1 MKKYIILLV
10 LLFLLFIG
18 FTGSTIDVKASD
30 PFMLMDV
37 DGGGIGVYV
46 ITEPVM
52 QTIKVNISED
62 MVNAVE
68 ATGTTVTTIST
79 RHGFWPIYLYT
90 YEYYYYDDQFVDE
103 VVEQRVLSNDIDSL
117 IFVIRELEEFA
128 SEYSSCSGDNVNNC
142 VLGYVRGI
150 NEGYVYGDESASTL
164 KWTLTLGNINKGFID
179 YVDSQDGTEL
189 EIADFFSAFIPF
201 GDYNLTDY
209 GMDDGYSYYTYED
222 NQFRNMDLDLIDS
235 INSNSYIDLMQ

>member
-10 LLFLLFIG
+10 LLFIG
-18 FTGSTIDVKASD
+18 ITGSTIDVKASD

-79 RHGFWPIYLYT
+79 RHGFWPIYWYT

-117 IFVIRELEEFA
+117 IFVIREL
-128 SEYSSCSGDNVNNC
+128 
-142 VLGYVRGI
+142 
-150 NEGYVYGDESASTL
+150 
-164 KWTLTLGNINKGFID
+164 
-179 YVDSQDGTEL
+179 
-189 EIADFFSAFIPF
+189 
-201 GDYNLTDY
+201 
-209 GMDDGYSYYTYED
+209 
-222 NQFRNMDLDLIDS
+222 
-235 INSNSYIDLMQ
+235 